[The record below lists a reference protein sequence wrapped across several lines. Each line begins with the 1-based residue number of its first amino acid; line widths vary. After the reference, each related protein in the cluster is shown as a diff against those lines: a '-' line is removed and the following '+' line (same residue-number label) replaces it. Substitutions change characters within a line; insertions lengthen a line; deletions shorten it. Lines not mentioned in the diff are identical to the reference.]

1 VIWLLSVY
9 RDEDKRRSA
18 KLKARAVAVFIWAVF
33 GMLLPGAIEQVFVVI
48 NWIVSGF
55 GLA

>member
-1 VIWLLSVY
+1 LLSVY

-18 KLKARAVAVFIWAVF
+18 KLKARAVAVSIWAGF